1 MPTSFLRFYRV
12 KFLKGNR
19 VAIGTTSRG
28 GRQGSRRRGR
38 NARLNAEINVT
49 PLVDVMLVLLIVF
62 MIAAPLLSVGVPI
75 ELPKTDA
82 KALPSEQEPI
92 TITVDFDGKVFIQ
105 EDEITLDDLTSR
117 LVAVSANGY
126 EERIYLRADQDSDY
140 GVVMKVMARV
150 NSAGFSN
157 LGLVTDPIAK

>member
-1 MPTSFLRFYRV
+1 M
-12 KFLKGNR
+12 
-19 VAIGTTSRG
+19 AIGTVLGSGRRG
-28 GRQGSRRRGR
+28 GGRRRGR
-38 NARLNAEINVT
+38 KHRLNAEINVT

-82 KALPSEQEPI
+82 KSLPSQQEPI
-92 TITVDFDGKVFIQ
+92 TITVDFDGNIFIQ
-105 EDEITLDDLTSR
+105 EEEITLDDLSSR

-126 EERIYLRADQDSDY
+126 DERIYLRADQDSDY
-140 GVVMKVMARV
+140 GAVMKVMARV

-157 LGLVTDPIAK
+157 LGLVTDPISQ